1 MVKYII
7 LGATGSI
14 GTQTLDI
21 IKENQDRLVAFTY
34 GNNLEQAIKIIS
46 EFTPLYV
53 GCKNVDDEKV
63 LKDLFPTITFF
74 SGEDANNK
82 IASLYQGDAKVVNAL
97 VGSVGLEPTTVA
109 IKTNHDILLANKE
122 TLVIGGS
129 IVKSLAKEHNVK
141 IIPIDSE
148 HSAIYQLLLGHNK
161 REINKIILT
170 ASGGSLRNVSKE
182 DLEHVTVEQALKHPN
197 WSMGKKITIDSS
209 TMMNK
214 GFEVIEAYHL
224 FELDESQID
233 VIIHPESIIHSM
245 VEFKDY
251 SIFAQLATSSM
262 HLPINYA
269 INGPIHKSCDIIQPL
284 DFSKFNALHFEKID
298 MDRFV
303 LVKLAYDAIKK
314 GGYYPTILNASN
326 EAAVNL
332 FLEKKI
338 KFTDI
343 EKIILDE
350 FNNPKYQNISSELNV
365 QGILDLDKQIKKDIN
380 NKYR

>member
-1 MVKYII
+1 MVNYII

-21 IKENQDRLVAFTY
+21 IKENKDNLLAFSY
-34 GNNLEQAIKIIS
+34 GNNINVAMKIIE
-46 EFTPLYV
+46 EFSPKYV
-53 GCKNVDDEKV
+53 GCKNEADELI
-63 LKDLFPTITFF
+63 LKEKFPNITIC
-74 SGEDANNK
+74 SGPNANNF
-82 IASLYQGDAKVVNAL
+82 IASLKDDAKVVNAL
-97 VGSVGLEPTTVA
+97 VGSVGLSPTIKA
-109 IKTNHDILLANKE
+109 IEAHHDVLLANKE
-122 TLVIGGS
+122 ALVVGGS
-129 IVKSLAKEHNVK
+129 IVMKLAKDHNVK

-148 HSAIYQLLLGHNK
+148 HSAIYQLLLGHNNS
-161 REINKIILT
+161 EVNKIILT
-170 ASGGSLRNVSKE
+170 ASGGSLRNLKKDE
-182 DLEHVTVEQALKHPN
+182 LENVTVEDALKHPN
-197 WSMGKKITIDSS
+197 WVMGKKITIDSA
-209 TMMNK
+209 TLMNK

-224 FELDESQID
+224 FGLDISQID

-245 VEFKDY
+245 VEFRDY

-284 DFSKFNALHFEKID
+284 DFSKFNSLHFEKLD
-298 MDRFV
+298 KERFT
-303 LVKLAYDAIKK
+303 LVAYAYEAIKK

-343 EKIILDE
+343 EKIIIDE
-350 FNNPKYQNISSELNV
+350 FNNPKYQNLSYELSV
-365 QGILDLDKQIKKDIN
+365 QGILDLDQQIKEDIN
-380 NKYR
+380 KKYC